1 MTLRVFMNI
10 VIILHAQL
18 SILGILMN
26 RTPKSVTPFLG
37 TTDRQ
42 TDKQTDRQTD
52 IEHGFFEAST
62 QKAPSGQKIALRG
75 EIP

>member
-1 MTLRVFMNI
+1 MNI

-37 TTDRQ
+37 TN
-42 TDKQTDRQTD
+42 KQTNRQANRQTD

-62 QKAPSGQKIALRG
+62 QKAPSGQLHRKA
-75 EIP
+75 EI